1 MARLRAKKKA
11 QSTLEY
17 AILIGVLVA
26 ALIAMQVYLKRGY
39 QGKLREG
46 ADQMCEQ
53 FSPQHT
59 KYHYQTNSLTNSTE
73 ELYDQYDANKAAT
86 TRTDIRCQTTSKSG
100 NEFVRNEEKERW
112 WRFRGSN
119 NAE

>member
-46 ADQMCEQ
+46 ADQMGEQ

-59 KYHYQTNSLTNSTE
+59 TYNYTTNSFTNSTE
-73 ELYDQYDANKAAT
+73 TLYAQDLGNEAT
-86 TRTDIRCQTTSKSG
+86 TQTEIHNQTTQKTGDEDVQMEDKEEWFTANSKS
-100 NEFVRNEEKERW
+100 K
-112 WRFRGSN
+112 
-119 NAE
+119 